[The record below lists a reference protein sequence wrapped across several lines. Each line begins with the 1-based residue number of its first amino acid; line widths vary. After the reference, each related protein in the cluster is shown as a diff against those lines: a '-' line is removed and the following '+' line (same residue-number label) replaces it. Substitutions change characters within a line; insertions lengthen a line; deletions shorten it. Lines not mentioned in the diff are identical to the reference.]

1 MSIIQ
6 IVQDISKKIT
16 DITTNV
22 EKIKTSQS
30 SSKRE
35 IIDDLTKIKEKIKA
49 MKKSCDEEKKNLEA
63 EIEAYKTLIK
73 SMSDEILIHMN
84 VLVAELDKK
93 FTKRFQAFEAAQEL
107 VGPTGKVGQPS

>member
-6 IVQDISKKIT
+6 IVQDISKRIT

-35 IIDDLTKIKEKIKA
+35 IIDDLRNMHLNKTWENEHVK
-49 MKKSCDEEKKNLEA
+49 LE
-63 EIEAYKTLIK
+63 
-73 SMSDEILIHMN
+73 
-84 VLVAELDKK
+84 
-93 FTKRFQAFEAAQEL
+93 RFL
-107 VGPTGKVGQPS
+107 NHG